1 MTLDVDRPDRCVARH
16 NKPVADECL
25 GEEAGSN
32 DEQVQDATDSSAG
45 LRRELG
51 GRYSAHR
58 YIVAARPLREN
69 RNATKR
75 GFGRTNGGRT
85 HRLRQRFD
93 TLNRGAD

>member
-1 MTLDVDRPDRCVARH
+1 MTLDVDRRDRCVARH

-32 DEQVQDATDSSAG
+32 DEQLQDATDSSAG

-58 YIVAARPLREN
+58 
-69 RNATKR
+69 
-75 GFGRTNGGRT
+75 
-85 HRLRQRFD
+85 
-93 TLNRGAD
+93 